1 MAYREI
7 VTKDFG
13 WKFFSV
19 LLAVVV
25 WLIVHAISE
34 DFSGNLNPLHRMATR
49 TFEHVPVDIVF
60 AAADVREIKIAP
72 EEVQVTVTGR
82 ADAVNFLDEKE
93 IRVTV
98 DLRGIE
104 EAQNLRKRV
113 MASAPLGVTIIG
125 IIPREVDVVVPAKG
139 LPLK

>member
-1 MAYREI
+1 MAFREI

-19 LLAVVV
+19 LLALVV
-25 WLIVHAISE
+25 WLIVHTISE
-34 DFSGNLNPLHRMATR
+34 DFSGNVNPLHRNSTR

-60 AAADVREIKIAP
+60 AAADVREIKIEP

-82 ADAVNFLDEKE
+82 AETINFLDEKE

-125 IIPREVDVVVPAKG
+125 IIPREVDVVVPAKE